1 MKFLKHKDTKKI
13 RILMRRDKTLK
24 ICANHYR
31 KLLDVFFFLILFFQV
46 NSTLKLEPNVGSDR
60 SWVYTT
66 PDFSEEEQT
75 TETFAV
81 KLGNVDSAKEFK
93 AKFEEAQKEM
103 KELNH

>member
-1 MKFLKHKDTKKI
+1 M
-13 RILMRRDKTLK
+13 
-24 ICANHYR
+24 
-31 KLLDVFFFLILFFQV
+31 LLDVVFFLILFFQV